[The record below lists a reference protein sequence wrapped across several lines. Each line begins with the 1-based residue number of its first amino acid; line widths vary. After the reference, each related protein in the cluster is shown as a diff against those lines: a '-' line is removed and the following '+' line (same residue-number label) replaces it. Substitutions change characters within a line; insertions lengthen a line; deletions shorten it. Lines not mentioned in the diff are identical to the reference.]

1 MGIPIDMV
9 FTYETQ
15 EKKMTLV
22 QLRPLSSYEEM
33 ASVRIPECVPDKILL
48 KGSRYGQHRN
58 YRIVHPTLLR

>member
-1 MGIPIDMV
+1 MGIPIDME

-33 ASVRIPECVPDKILL
+33 ASVSIPKVPDEKSCL
-48 KGSRYGQHRN
+48 R
-58 YRIVHPTLLR
+58 VHGW